1 MILLTIKSEK
11 KKDNAQN
18 KKLGHQEHGVIKIFP
33 VEVRRLLKEQV
44 LSLFLVKFILKYYV
58 YFQLSLFLVAIL
70 NVKGWEE
77 SRVISFPVRT
87 KSEMVR
93 VKQSII
99 FVRDIAEE
107 FCLDQLLNTFEE
119 LWDTKLEETSVAIRR
134 F

>member
-18 KKLGHQEHGVIKIFP
+18 KKMGHQEHGVIKFFP

-70 NVKGWEE
+70 NVK
-77 SRVISFPVRT
+77 S
-87 KSEMVR
+87 
-93 VKQSII
+93 
-99 FVRDIAEE
+99 
-107 FCLDQLLNTFEE
+107 
-119 LWDTKLEETSVAIRR
+119 
-134 F
+134 

>member
-70 NVKGWEE
+70 NVKG
-77 SRVISFPVRT
+77 
-87 KSEMVR
+87 
-93 VKQSII
+93 
-99 FVRDIAEE
+99 
-107 FCLDQLLNTFEE
+107 
-119 LWDTKLEETSVAIRR
+119 
-134 F
+134 